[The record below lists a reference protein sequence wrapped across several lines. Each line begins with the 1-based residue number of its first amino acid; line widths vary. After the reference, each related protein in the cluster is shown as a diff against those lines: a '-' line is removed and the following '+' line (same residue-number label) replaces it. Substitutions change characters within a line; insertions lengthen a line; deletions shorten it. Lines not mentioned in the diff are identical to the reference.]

1 MNSLWILI
9 TEGKSSKEI
18 GAIPNLA
25 KRLVIALLVLTGS
38 LVLLTSVTRRG
49 AMADSGGTSTP
60 ATFSNYEVAGNPFAS
75 PGFSV
80 GTSCPNSM
88 GTCTNTEAEPSIRAD
103 RAGNFYASSENIFC
117 VVDRLCGGTFAW
129 KSTDGGSHFTTLP
142 LPNSVSAGQNGISPA
157 GGDTDVAV
165 APQRNASGLFNIY
178 VASLQSRPPLAEI
191 YVSTSKDSGATWSIN
206 PIGASIPV
214 DDREWIAA
222 DGANK
227 VCISYHAEPTT
238 DDIVVDCSYD
248 AGLTFT
254 QHASAFD
261 TADLFNAALQNQIG
275 NLAIDPG
282 NHVMYQVWSS
292 IANAGELA
300 CTACTQHTVWIAA
313 SIDGGRTFT
322 DHIVYN
328 NPDVTVAYGHQFVN
342 VAVDRAG
349 NVYVIYNDNHN
360 LFYSFSTN
368 FGQTWSGPYQINKS
382 PSNTAIFPWA
392 SAGSSGALDVVWYGT
407 SFYDGVT
414 IPDNYPMSAAWY
426 VYFAQNLRATT
437 PGTSFTTVQASGIVH
452 YGGVCESG
460 VTCTGNR
467 DLLDDFGVAA
477 SPTTGLA
484 AIIYT
489 SDQYLN
495 TAAEPAQSMGSGACI
510 QSQSNN
516 VDCSHTDI
524 AVQTGGSGVNQGH
537 RHHFEAE
544 EEDFEETDL
553 RNDGNHS
560 PDFNMQS
567 ANTGNLSITSLSAQ
581 ISGLPVAFTWKST
594 FPVQPGQT
602 IAGSTTSVPV
612 GLVLAVGNIYPVT
625 ITATL
630 SDGTTETQ
638 TTYAIYTLGAGL
650 GL

>member
-1 MNSLWILI
+1 MNSLRIVLAEGMSSNEDASIL
-9 TEGKSSKEI
+9 
-18 GAIPNLA
+18 NLNKPLA
-25 KRLVIALLVLTGS
+25 VIALLVVAST
-38 LVLLTSVTRRG
+38 LVL
-49 AMADSGGTSTP
+49 ASGGAGDTSTP
-60 ATFSNYEVAGNPFAS
+60 ATFNNYELAGNPFAG
-75 PGFSV
+75 PMFSV
-80 GTSCPNSM
+80 GTTCPNSM

-103 RAGNFYASSENIFC
+103 RAGNFYASSENVFC
-117 VVDRLCGGTFAW
+117 VVDALCGGTFAW

-142 LPNSVSAGQNGISPA
+142 LPNSVSSGGHGISPA
-157 GGDTDVAV
+157 GGDTDIAV
-165 APQRNASGLFNIY
+165 APQSNANGLFNIY
-178 VASLQSRPPLAEI
+178 VASLQSRPPLLEI
-191 YVSTSKDSGATWSIN
+191 YVSTSKDGGATWSIN
-206 PIGASIPV
+206 PTSASVPV

-227 VCISYHAEPTT
+227 VCISYHAQPTT
-238 DDIVVDCSYD
+238 NDIIVDCSYD
-248 AGLTFT
+248 AGVTFT

-261 TADLFNAALQNQIG
+261 AADIFNAALENQIG

-282 NHVMYQVWSS
+282 NHVIYQVWSS
-292 IANAGELA
+292 IANAAELTCPA
-300 CTACTQHTVWIAA
+300 CSQHTVWIAV
-313 SIDGGRTFT
+313 SIDGGKTFT

-349 NVYVIYNDNHN
+349 NVYVLYNDNHN
-360 LFYSFSTN
+360 LFYSYSTN
-368 FGQTWSGPYQINKS
+368 FGSSWSRPAQVNKPAS
-382 PSNTAIFPWA
+382 ATAIFPWA
-392 SAGSSGALDVVWYGT
+392 AAGSAGTLDVVWYGT

-426 VYFAQNLRATT
+426 VYFAQNLQATT
-437 PGTSFTTVQASGIVH
+437 PASSFTQVQASRIIH

-477 SPTTGLA
+477 SSTTGLA

-495 TAAEPAQSMGSGACI
+495 TAAEPAQSMGSGACTP
-510 QSQSNN
+510 SQSNN
-516 VDCSHTDI
+516 VDCSHSDI
-524 AVQTGGSGVNQGH
+524 AVQTGGNGVNQRHG
-537 RHHFEAE
+537 HHFEVE

-553 RNDGNHS
+553 NNDGGHS
-560 PDFNMQS
+560 PDFNLQILNS
-567 ANTGNLSITSLSAQ
+567 GGLTITSLSAQ
-581 ISGLPVAFTWKST
+581 ISGLPLAFVWNTAL
-594 FPVQPGQT
+594 PLQPGQ
-602 IAGSTTSVPV
+602 ILQGSTTSLPV

-625 ITATL
+625 ITASL